1 MTNNSLEIGKILV
14 PDQDAAKLLKRT
26 LIQSADS
33 ASTRRNRQHF
43 WNKFKEWCEAHGAIS
58 LPADPDTVV
67 FYLLNQAG
75 QEQKKSTLNN
85 MRWAIDTTHQQHALK
100 TPTDDT
106 EVKQKIISLFRTMA
120 EYRPE
125 QFTQSKK

>member
-1 MTNNSLEIGKILV
+1 
-14 PDQDAAKLLKRT
+14 
-26 LIQSADS
+26 
-33 ASTRRNRQHF
+33 
-43 WNKFKEWCEAHGAIS
+43 
-58 LPADPDTVV
+58 
-67 FYLLNQAG
+67 
-75 QEQKKSTLNN
+75 